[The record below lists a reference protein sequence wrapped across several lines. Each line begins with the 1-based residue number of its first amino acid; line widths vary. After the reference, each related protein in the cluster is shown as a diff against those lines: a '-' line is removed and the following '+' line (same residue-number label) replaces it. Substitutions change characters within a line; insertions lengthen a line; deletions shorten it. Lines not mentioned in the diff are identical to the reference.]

1 MDLYF
6 YEGVYDRIR
15 IGSEEQ
21 GKITKYRL
29 IGSSVFVDQ
38 RIGDSIK
45 IGQEK

>member
-6 YEGVYDRIR
+6 YEGVYDWIR

-29 IGSSVFVDQ
+29 IGPPVFVDQ
-38 RIGDSIK
+38 HI
-45 IGQEK
+45 